1 MTKFI
6 NDIKKYYKYTI
17 YSAKSEL
24 KSEVANSHLSWLWWI
39 LDPLLF
45 MLVYTFVFTI
55 VFNKKLDYVAAFVF
69 VGLSLWSFF
78 EKTLKNSVKLVASN
92 SPIVSKVYIP
102 KYMLILVKMGVNG
115 FKMFISFGLVVILM
129 IYYKVPVNPFLLIY
143 IIPILITL
151 FLLTFGISTL
161 LLHFGVFVEDLAN
174 LINVA
179 LKMVFYFSGVFYS
192 IEINLPENLSKIAM
206 TYNPLALLMMD
217 MRNVLL
223 YSAMPHRKLIF
234 IWFLVGLILSIIGVR
249 TIYKYENSYIKVI

>member
-45 MLVYTFVFTI
+45 MLVYTFVYTV
-55 VFNKKLDYVAAFVF
+55 VFSKQLQYVAVFVF
-69 VGLSLWSFF
+69 IGLSLWSFF
-78 EKTLKNSVKLVASN
+78 EKTLKNSVKLVTSN
-92 SPIVSKVYIP
+92 SSIVSKVYIP
-102 KYMLILVKMGVNG
+102 KYMLIFVKMGVNG
-115 FKMFISFGLVVILM
+115 FKMFISFALVILLM
-129 IYYKVPVNPFLLIY
+129 GYYRVPVNPLLLIY
-143 IIPILITL
+143 VIPIFITL
-151 FLLTFGISTL
+151 FLLTFGFSTL
-161 LLHFGVFVEDLAN
+161 LLHFGVFVEDLSN
-174 LINVA
+174 VINVA

-192 IEINLPENLSKIAM
+192 IQTNLPENISKLVM

-223 YSAMPHRKLIF
+223 YSTTPHIKLIL
-234 IWFLVGLILSIIGVR
+234 IWFLVGLVLSILGVR